1 MKAKYIFR
9 AAYALLI
16 LGGVGLA
23 YYGGSYY
30 LAPAASRVR
39 LPLHP
44 ILRQSGTTGHFLGI
58 LGSLFMILL
67 LGYSLRKR
75 VRWMRNWGTLNVWLE
90 AHIFL
95 GLAGPFLVLFHTDFK
110 FSGLVQISVWAMLFV
125 VASGV
130 VGRYFYRL
138 IPRSLSGMELNR
150 IELEAEEIKLTFEI
164 RKFLPA
170 DHPFWGALA
179 EMDAGAGG
187 GRESLGPP
195 APAERRTRRRRL
207 HNALKT
213 AQVLRPAQ
221 RRALSRLIQ
230 ARQALLRKKRVMEK
244 AMKVLYYWH
253 LFHMPFVIIL
263 FLILLIHVYITV
275 MMGHRWIF

>member
-1 MKAKYIFR
+1 MDEKLGHAERVARSPHLSRIGR
-9 AAYALLI
+9 ALPRPVPYGFQI
-16 LGGVGLA
+16 LGARPDLRLGDA
-23 YYGGSYY
+23 
-30 LAPAASRVR
+30 VR
-39 LPLHP
+39 RGERRRGAVFLPVDP
-44 ILRQSGTTGHFLGI
+44 
-58 LGSLFMILL
+58 
-67 LGYSLRKR
+67 
-75 VRWMRNWGTLNVWLE
+75 
-90 AHIFL
+90 
-95 GLAGPFLVLFHTDFK
+95 
-110 FSGLVQISVWAMLFV
+110 
-125 VASGV
+125 
-130 VGRYFYRL
+130 
-138 IPRSLSGMELNR
+138 
-150 IELEAEEIKLTFEI
+150 EIKLTFEI
-164 RKFLPA
+164 RKLLPA
-170 DHPFWGALA
+170 GHPFWGALA
-179 EMDAGAGG
+179 EMDAGTGT